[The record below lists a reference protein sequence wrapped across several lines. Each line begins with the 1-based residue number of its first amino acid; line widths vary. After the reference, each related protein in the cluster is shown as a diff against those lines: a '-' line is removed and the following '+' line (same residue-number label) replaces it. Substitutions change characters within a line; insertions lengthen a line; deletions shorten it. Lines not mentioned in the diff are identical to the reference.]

1 MAIVGGAI
9 VPVAMGWLA
18 DHASLLYSFAL
29 PLVCYLYIAYYGRK
43 GHQPV
48 PDAVY
53 V

>member
-29 PLVCYLYIAYYGRK
+29 PLVCYLYIAYYGRS
-43 GHQPV
+43 GHRLVPQPV
-48 PDAVY
+48 Y